1 MARRNFAPGNSS
13 YRLGYSERRET
24 KNRRNEVS
32 ARLER
37 KWFEFDRNIVTG
49 VLDTLKG
56 ALHEGAA
63 QMEMIAA
70 EQMFDVSLSGTLSR
84 TARRLGRMETLLKK
98 LGLEVNGA
106 TGYPPGSQK
115 T

>member
-1 MARRNFAPGNSS
+1 MARRNLAPGKPS
-13 YRLGYSERRET
+13 YRLGYSVRGET
-24 KNRRNEVS
+24 KNRRTEVS
-32 ARLER
+32 AQLER

-63 QMEMIAA
+63 QMDMIAA
-70 EQMFDVSLSGTLSR
+70 EQMFDVSLSGTLLR
-84 TARRLGRMETLLKK
+84 TSRRLGRMETRLKK
-98 LGLEVNGA
+98 LGLEVDDA
-106 TGYPPGSQK
+106 TGYPRPQK